1 MGAILRVEIDE
12 GGWVM
17 EFETRIDTG
26 KNVWRATKSDYTC
39 DSAF

>member
-26 KNVWRATKSDYTC
+26 KETWRATKFRLNS